1 MNFRHGGG
9 SQFNPAQTFSLQK
22 RVQGSH
28 ICLSSSTDAIKEEPM
43 GYMYPSP

>member
-9 SQFNPAQTFSLQK
+9 SQFNPAQTFRLQK

-28 ICLSSSTDAIKEEPM
+28 IRLSSSTDNIEEEPM
-43 GYMYPSP
+43 GCMNPSP